1 MATADT
7 SRESEHGR
15 FAESPSE
22 IPARGLRDVLWRVYE
37 EVSTDRV
44 TLIAAGATYYIV
56 LALFPG
62 MGVLVSIYGLLS
74 DPSDI
79 AKQMIFLRDI
89 LPPGSYDLLL
99 PQLESLASKGS
110 SELSFAFAI
119 SLLVALWSATNGA
132 KALFEAMNVAYG
144 ETENRGF
151 IRLNLLAFTFTLA
164 AIGTV
169 VVLITVI
176 GVIPAVLKALY
187 LDQWTEM
194 LARVARWPFL
204 LIVVGSATMLIYRY
218 GPSRENAKLRWLTWG
233 TAFSAVAWA
242 LTTTAFSIYLLN
254 FSSYDAT
261 YGTLGALIAF
271 MVWIWLSIVILI
283 VGAEL
288 NAELEHQTRCDST
301 TGAPLPMGQ
310 RGARMADTL
319 GRTV

>member
-1 MATADT
+1 MATVDT
-7 SRESEHGR
+7 SRDEQHGR

-22 IPARGLRDVLWRVYE
+22 IPAKGLRDVLWRVYE
-37 EVSTDRV
+37 EVMTDRV

-74 DPSDI
+74 DPADI
-79 AKQMIFLRDI
+79 TKQIIFLRDV
-89 LPPGSYDLLL
+89 LPPGAFDLLL
-99 PQLESLASKGS
+99 PQLEALASKGS
-110 SELSFAFAI
+110 SELSLAFAA
-119 SLLVALWSATNGA
+119 SLLVALWSATNGV

-144 ETENRGF
+144 ESEARGF
-151 IRLNLLAFTFTLA
+151 IKLNLLAFAFTLA
-164 AIGTV
+164 AIGTLV
-169 VVLITVI
+169 LLITVI
-176 GVIPAVLKALY
+176 GVIPVILKALY
-187 LDQWTEM
+187 LDQWTEI

-204 LIVVGSATMLIYRY
+204 LIVVGCATMIVYRY
-218 GPSRENAKLRWLTWG
+218 GPSRERAKLRWLTWG
-233 TAFSAVAWA
+233 TAFSAIAWA

-254 FSSYDAT
+254 FASYDAT

-271 MVWIWLSIVILI
+271 MVWIWLSITILI

-301 TGAPLPMGQ
+301 TGAPLPMGE

-319 GRTV
+319 GETK

>member
-1 MATADT
+1 
-7 SRESEHGR
+7 
-15 FAESPSE
+15 
-22 IPARGLRDVLWRVYE
+22 
-37 EVSTDRV
+37 V

-79 AKQMIFLRDI
+79 AKQMIFLRDV
-89 LPPGSYDLLL
+89 LPPGSFDLLL

-119 SLLVALWSATNGA
+119 SLLVALWSATNGV